1 MMVASEPI
9 APAAVR
15 EALAAHKA
23 VGPVQVAS
31 DAETAADWATL
42 AELVLVPG
50 RWMARVAERTGGDP
64 AATAAFLVAESVRA
78 VIGLPVALL
87 AASRRALVAR
97 PEHVRLRLEAAGRV
111 TGIAILGGGIVV
123 DPADR
128 LADLH
133 GATLDRDGRTRIWY
147 AGGTLAA
154 LAAPI
159 IDAVAPLGELR
170 RRVLWALVADEVATT
185 AMIYEPD
192 PVAAAALIDEIWGTL
207 PARPTGRVVL
217 ERAAAPHGAFRARRV
232 GCCLAFRI
240 ATASRCPECPDA
252 AVVRDRAAAPHAP

>member
-1 MMVASEPI
+1 MLASEAI
-9 APAAVR
+9 APAALR

-23 VGPVQVAS
+23 VGPVEVAA
-31 DAETAADWATL
+31 DAATAADWATL
-42 AELVLVPG
+42 AELVLAPG

-64 AATAAFLVAESVRA
+64 SATAAFLVAESARA
-78 VIGLPVALL
+78 VTALPVAML

-111 TGIAILGGGIVV
+111 TGIAILGGGVVV
-123 DPADR
+123 DPGDR
-128 LADLH
+128 LAELH

-170 RRVLWALVADEVATT
+170 RRVLWALVADEVAAT
-185 AMIYEPD
+185 AMAFETD
-192 PVAAAALIDEIWGTL
+192 PVAAAALIDEIWSTL
-207 PARPTGRVVL
+207 PARPAGRVVL

-232 GCCLAFRI
+232 GCCLAFR
-240 ATASRCPECPDA
+240 TASGSRCAECPDVA
-252 AVVRDRAAAPHAP
+252 ALRDHSAATAP

>member
-1 MMVASEPI
+1 MVASEPL
-9 APAAVR
+9 APAALR
-15 EALAAHKA
+15 EALAAHKTI
-23 VGPVQVAS
+23 GPVQVAS
-31 DAETAADWATL
+31 DAASAADWATL
-42 AELVLVPG
+42 AELVLAPG

-64 AATAAFLVAESVRA
+64 SATAAFLVAEAARA
-78 VIGLPVALL
+78 VTGLPVAML

-111 TGIAILGGGIVV
+111 TGVAILGGGVVV
-123 DPADR
+123 DPGDR
-128 LADLH
+128 LAELH

-170 RRVLWALVADEVATT
+170 RRVLWALVADEAAAT
-185 AMIYEPD
+185 AMTFESD
-192 PVAAAALIDEIWGTL
+192 PIAAAALIDEIWGTL
-207 PARPTGRVVL
+207 PARPPGRVVL

-232 GCCLAFRI
+232 GCCLAFR
-240 ATASRCPECPDA
+240 TPSASRCVECPDA
-252 AVVRDRAAAPHAP
+252 AVLRDRPAAPAP

>member
-1 MMVASEPI
+1 MAASDPI

-42 AELVLVPG
+42 AELVTSPH

-64 AATAAFLVAESVRA
+64 AATAAFLVAEAARA
-78 VIGLPVALL
+78 VTGLPMALL
-87 AASRRALVAR
+87 AASGRALVAR
-97 PEHVRLRLEAAGRV
+97 AEHVRLRLESAGRV
-111 TGIAILGGGIVV
+111 TGIAILGGGVVV

-128 LADLH
+128 IAELH

-147 AGGTLAA
+147 AGGTFAA

-170 RRVLWALVADEVATT
+170 RRVLWALIADEAAAT
-185 AMIYEPD
+185 AMAFEPD
-192 PVAAAALIDEIWGTL
+192 PVAAAALIDEVWGTL
-207 PARPTGRVVL
+207 PARPPGRVVL
-217 ERAAAPHGAFRARRV
+217 ERAAAPHGALRARRV
-232 GCCLAFRI
+232 GCCLAFRTS
-240 ATASRCPECPDA
+240 AARCADCPDGVSPA
-252 AVVRDRAAAPHAP
+252 ERPHQPAP